1 MSDLAKEIAQTVV
14 RIKSEMRKASFASR
28 SEAGRYAANQRW
40 KGQGKKGKTA
50 LDDLSIRGMT
60 PAKMAASELRAHID
74 EQEGLLEAMRGNGAS
89 KAELKQQKGLIT
101 LAQRDLRRME
111 EEQEEVVGVNKFP
124 MAADYEKESYNH
136 KNFMDLRRNSE
147 TAVERAFSEKTLSGI
162 GAYLRGEGKSGRIA
176 FNPDAKDA
184 TAEDI
189 AFGAQSL
196 KEIKEI
202 QEPLLDKASK
212 TILDFDN
219 GRASA
224 DVTIKGLRSIRNSLK
239 REAVKADAK
248 QKADG
253 YWTESKSENTVRSMT
268 YYTKARHL
276 DIVAGWVDGAL
287 ATIVALKRD
296 QGNYPIDNMSKG
308 KSFAS
313 RSEAGRYAAN
323 MRWQGQGQ
331 ASAASAG
338 SSLKHKVD
346 FKVMSSGRFTH
357 VQGQGFDG
365 QVKYMIGNENE
376 FPDNMDYGFAFSMP
390 GEGFVHA
397 AILKSGFSQKVM
409 SNRNHTPS
417 LDEIKNR
424 AVELNQE
431 LGQAVSDHLKT
442 LNIREIATGIE
453 QEYTRADKTIPK
465 AVANAVATLKPL
477 RDINDVYGYSTGQR
491 IVADALKSLKGFD
504 SEVGKLVKTE
514 LKSRV
519 KNASPKPPTA
529 GMRRAKSLPFAE
541 LRSN

>member
-50 LDDLSIRGMT
+50 VDDLSIRGMT

-101 LAQRDLRRME
+101 LARRDLRRME

-124 MAADYEKESYNH
+124 VAADAEKQSSNHANFTRLREES
-136 KNFMDLRRNSE
+136 
-147 TAVERAFSEKTLSGI
+147 AVDKAFSRKTLSGL
-162 GAYLRGEGKSGRIA
+162 GSYLRGEKYKDIGVKP
-176 FNPDAKDA
+176 FNVDAKDA
-184 TAEDI
+184 TEEDYAFAEK
-189 AFGAQSL
+189 SL

-202 QEPLLDKASK
+202 QEPLLDQASK
-212 TILDFDN
+212 AILDFDN

-224 DVTIKGLRSIRNSLK
+224 EVSIKALRGVRNKLK
-239 REAVKADAK
+239 KEGVKVLAQ

-253 YWTESKSENTVRSMT
+253 FFPESKSETTIRSMT
-268 YYTKARHL
+268 YYTKSLQFDFAAR
-276 DIVAGWVDGAL
+276 WVDGAL
-287 ATIVALKRD
+287 GEIVSFTKGK
-296 QGNYPIDNMSKG
+296 GNYVINDMSKAQ
-308 KSFAS
+308 FAS

-331 ASAASAG
+331 ASAAGAG

-514 LKSRV
+514 LKGRV

>member
-89 KAELKQQKGLIT
+89 KAELRQQKGLIT
-101 LAQRDLRRME
+101 LARRDLRRME

-162 GAYLRGEGKSGRIA
+162 GAYLRGEGKSGRTV

-219 GRASA
+219 GRVSA
-224 DVTIKGLRSIRNSLK
+224 DVAIKGLRSIRNSLK

-296 QGNYPIDNMSKG
+296 KGNYPIDDMSKG
-308 KSFAS
+308 RSFAS

-323 MRWQGQGQ
+323 MRWKGQGQ
-331 ASAASAG
+331 ASAAGGG
-338 SSLKHKVD
+338 SSPQHKVD
-346 FKVMSSGRFTH
+346 FEVMSSGRFTH
-357 VQGQGFDG
+357 VQGQAFDG
-365 QVKYMIGNENE
+365 QVKYIIGNENE
-376 FPDNMDYGFAFSMP
+376 FPDDMDYGFAFSMP
-390 GEGFVHA
+390 GEGFIHA
-397 AILKSGFSQKVM
+397 AILKSGFSQQVM

-417 LDEIKNR
+417 LDEIKGR

-431 LGQAVSDHLKT
+431 LGRAVSDHLKS
-442 LNIREIATGIE
+442 LNIREIAKGIE
-453 QEYTRADKTIPK
+453 QEYTRANKTIPK
-465 AVANAVATLKPL
+465 AVANAVAALKPL

-491 IVADALKSLKGFD
+491 IVADALKSLKSFD
-504 SEVGKLVKTE
+504 SEVGKMVQAE

-519 KNASPKPPTA
+519 KDASPKPPTT

-541 LRSN
+541 LRSK

>member
-89 KAELKQQKGLIT
+89 KAELRQQKGLIT
-101 LAQRDLRRME
+101 LARRDLRRME

-219 GRASA
+219 GRVSA
-224 DVTIKGLRSIRNSLK
+224 DVAIKGLRSIRNSLK

-296 QGNYPIDNMSKG
+296 KGNYPIDDMSKG
-308 KSFAS
+308 RSFAS

-323 MRWQGQGQ
+323 MRWKGQGQ
-331 ASAASAG
+331 ASAAGGG
-338 SSLKHKVD
+338 SSPQHKVD
-346 FKVMSSGRFTH
+346 FEVMSSGRFTH
-357 VQGQGFDG
+357 VQGQAFDG
-365 QVKYMIGNENE
+365 QVKYIIGNENE
-376 FPDNMDYGFAFSMP
+376 FPDDMDYGFAFSMP
-390 GEGFVHA
+390 GEGFIHA
-397 AILKSGFSQKVM
+397 AILKSGFSQQVM

-417 LDEIKNR
+417 LDEIKGR

-431 LGQAVSDHLKT
+431 LGRAVSDHLKT
-442 LNIREIATGIE
+442 LNIREIAKGIE
-453 QEYTRADKTIPK
+453 QEYTRVNKTIPK
-465 AVANAVATLKPL
+465 AVANAVAALKPL

-491 IVADALKSLKGFD
+491 IVADALKSLKSFD
-504 SEVGKLVKTE
+504 SEVGKMVQAE

-519 KNASPKPPTA
+519 KDASPKPPTT

-541 LRSN
+541 LRSK